1 MPPTPSRLLEPTDQ
15 APAPDGQRK
24 RVLELLA
31 LLTGIAALLVLVID
45 LIFASPGQR
54 EAWIAACLVLVS
66 GVAYA
71 LVRWDRIHYVA
82 PLIVMGTLATAVL
95 SVVTY
100 GSVRTA
106 VGFLFVAAVAGAGTF
121 LGRTA
126 LIATVA
132 ASVGAL
138 GVLTLAEVNG
148 WFNATPYFEVGLRV
162 WITHSAT
169 VIVVGVMVYHSGRQL
184 REAFDRQK
192 AELELRKKTE
202 HQRDLN
208 LERFARI
215 FRTSP
220 SPMIAQSARSGMILD
235 VNPAFERCYGYTR
248 DQALGRPDSFLWA
261 DPEQRETYLA
271 ALFAARRAEQYPA
284 RGQRA
289 DGSTFE
295 GMVSSEMGDDRE
307 DKLVITTIS
316 DVSAQNEVME
326 RLRRSE
332 ERFAKAFHFS
342 PLNMTISRLSDG
354 AIIEV
359 NRAQDRAQGLLPEE
373 IKGKTSV
380 EIGAWL
386 TPKDREAFVEQLLCE
401 GHIDGYETRMR
412 HKDGSL
418 VDTRIW
424 AELLDIDG
432 EPCILACTV
441 SITAEKEREALLL
454 NVARGVAAETGEAF
468 FSALTRHLCE
478 AIGSDMVV
486 VGECRDDGR
495 VRSLAIRQDGQA
507 RPNFTFSIEG
517 TPCARSLLQQD
528 MLICTNGL
536 AQQFPQATSLIESG
550 CQAYLGKALRDADGT
565 AIGVIFALWRQ
576 PVELRPDTQ
585 ALIAI
590 FAGRANSELVR
601 LRRDREIQRL
611 NETLEH
617 RVRERTADLQQL
629 NAELDSF
636 AYSVSHDLKSPL
648 RAIDGFTR
656 LLEEEVGP
664 RLSADERQLLDRV
677 LSSTQRMGSLI
688 DDLLALA
695 RVSQGVLAQQTV
707 DLSAMVQGILAQ
719 EQLKQPGRVIEQRIT
734 PDLRAHCDP
743 RLARIVL
750 ENLLA
755 NALKYSRTKDCS
767 VIEWGLLPPVG
778 GEPRMFYVR
787 DNGVGFDMAYADKLF
802 KPFQRLHMP
811 SEFEGTGIGLAT
823 VRRIIERHGG
833 HITGEGQPGVGA
845 RFCFSFGDSATP
857 PAALRVSP
865 LEGGA
870 P

>member
-1 MPPTPSRLLEPTDQ
+1 MPSSPTTRPLESQPL
-15 APAPDGQRK
+15 APASEGRRK

-31 LLTGIAALLVLVID
+31 LLTGLGALVVLAID
-45 LIFASPGQR
+45 LLFASPGQR

-71 LVRWDRIHYVA
+71 MVRWNRVQYVA
-82 PLIVMGTLATAVL
+82 HLIVLGTLATAVM
-95 SVVTY
+95 SVISY

-126 LIATVA
+126 LIATVV
-132 ASVGAL
+132 ASVAAL
-138 GVLTLAEVNG
+138 GVLTLAEVSG
-148 WFNATPYFEVGLRV
+148 WFTATPYFEVGLRV

-184 REAFDRQK
+184 REAFERQRE
-192 AELELRKKTE
+192 ELELRKKTE
-202 HQRDLN
+202 LQRDRN
-208 LERFARI
+208 LDRFARI
-215 FRTSP
+215 FHTSP
-220 SPMIAQSARSGMILD
+220 NPMIAQSARSGMILD

-248 DQALGRPDSFLWA
+248 AQVLGRPDTFLWA
-261 DPEQRETYLA
+261 DASKRDEYMA
-271 ALFAARRAEQYPA
+271 FLFAERRAEQYPA
-284 RGQRA
+284 RGLRS
-289 DGSTFE
+289 DGSVFD
-295 GMVSSEMGDDRE
+295 GQISSEMGDDRE
-307 DKLVITTIS
+307 DKLIITSIS

-326 RLRRSE
+326 QLRRSE

-354 AIIEV
+354 EIIEV
-359 NRAQDRAQGLLPEE
+359 NRAEDRAQGLQPEE
-373 IKGKTSV
+373 VKGRTSV

-386 TPKDREAFVEQLLCE
+386 TPQDREAFVAQLLRD

-418 VDTRIW
+418 VDARVW
-424 AELLDIDG
+424 AELLDLEG
-432 EPCILACTV
+432 EACILACTV
-441 SITAEKEREALLL
+441 NITEEKQREALLL

-495 VRSLAIRQDGQA
+495 VRSLAIRQNGQA

-517 TPCARSLLQQD
+517 TPCERSLRQQD
-528 MLICTNGL
+528 MLICTSGL
-536 AQQFPQATSLIESG
+536 AEQFPNATSLIDSG

-565 AIGVIFALWRQ
+565 AIGVLFALWRK

-611 NETLEH
+611 NETLEQ
-617 RVRERTADLQQL
+617 RVRERTADLQLL

-656 LLEEEVGP
+656 LLDEEVGS

-677 LSSTQRMGSLI
+677 LISTQRMGSLI

-695 RVSQGVLAQQTV
+695 RVSQGVLERQSV
-707 DLSAMVQGILAQ
+707 DLSAMVQSILAQ
-719 EQLKQPGRVIEQRIT
+719 EQLKQPGRVIELRIA
-734 PDLRAHCDP
+734 PGLLAHCDP

-755 NALKYSRTKDCS
+755 NALKYSQTKDQP
-767 VIEWGLLPPVG
+767 VIEWGHMPPVG
-778 GEPRMFYVR
+778 GQPMMFFVR
-787 DNGVGFDMAYADKLF
+787 DNGVGFNMAYADKLF

-833 HITGEGQPGVGA
+833 QISGESQPGAGA
-845 RFCFSFGDSATP
+845 TFCFSFGDP
-857 PAALRVSP
+857 PAA
-865 LEGGA
+865 
-870 P
+870 

>member
-1 MPPTPSRLLEPTDQ
+1 MPAPSTRPLESHPL
-15 APAPDGQRK
+15 APASEGRRK

-31 LLTGIAALLVLVID
+31 LLTGLAALVVLVID
-45 LIFASPGQR
+45 LLFARPGQR
-54 EAWIAACLVLVS
+54 EAWIAASLVLVS
-66 GVAYA
+66 GLAYGM
-71 LVRWDRIHYVA
+71 VRWNRMQYVA
-82 PLIVMGTLATAVL
+82 HLIVLGTLSTAVL
-95 SVVTY
+95 SVITY

-126 LIATVA
+126 LIATVV
-132 ASVGAL
+132 ASVAAL

-148 WFNATPYFEVGLRV
+148 WLSATPYFEVGLRV

-184 REAFDRQK
+184 REAFERQRE
-192 AELELRKKTE
+192 ELELRKKTE
-202 HQRDLN
+202 QQRDRN
-208 LERFARI
+208 LDRFARI
-215 FRTSP
+215 FHTSP
-220 SPMIAQSARSGMILD
+220 NPMIAQSARSGMILD

-248 DQALGRPDSFLWA
+248 AQALGRPDTFLWA
-261 DPEQRETYLA
+261 DPVKRDEYMA
-271 ALFAARRAEQYPA
+271 FLFAERRAEQYPA
-284 RGQRA
+284 RGLRA
-289 DGSTFE
+289 DGSTFD
-295 GMVSSEMGDDRE
+295 GQVSSEMGNDRE
-307 DKLVITTIS
+307 DKLIITSIA

-326 RLRRSE
+326 QLRRSE

-359 NRAQDRAQGLLPEE
+359 NRAEDRAQGLRPEE
-373 IKGKTSV
+373 IKGKTSM

-386 TPKDREAFVEQLLCE
+386 TPQDREAFVAQLLRD

-418 VDTRIW
+418 VDARVW
-424 AELLDIDG
+424 AELLDLDG

-441 SITAEKEREALLL
+441 NISEEKQREALLL

-495 VRSLAIRQDGQA
+495 VRSLAIRQNGQA

-517 TPCARSLLQQD
+517 TPCERSLQQQD
-528 MLICTNGL
+528 MLICTSGL
-536 AQQFPQATSLIESG
+536 AEQFPNATSLIESG

-565 AIGVIFALWRQ
+565 AIGVLFALWRK

-590 FAGRANSELVR
+590 FAGRANSELAR

-611 NETLEH
+611 NETLEQ
-617 RVRERTADLQQL
+617 RVRERTADLQTL

-656 LLEEEVGP
+656 LLEEEVGS
-664 RLSADERQLLDRV
+664 RLSSDERQLLDRV
-677 LSSTQRMGSLI
+677 LVSTQRMGSLI
-688 DDLLALA
+688 DDMLALA
-695 RVSQGVLAQQTV
+695 RISQGVLERQSV
-707 DLSAMVQGILAQ
+707 DLSAMVQSILAQ
-719 EQLKQPGRVIEQRIT
+719 EQFSQPGREIELRVA
-734 PDLRAHCDP
+734 PDLLAHCDP

-755 NALKYSRTKDCS
+755 NALKYSRTKAPA
-767 VIEWGLLPPVG
+767 VIEWGRLPAVG
-778 GEPRMFYVR
+778 GEPMMFFVR

-833 HITGEGQPGVGA
+833 QITGEGRPGAGA
-845 RFCFSFGDSATP
+845 TFCFSFGEP
-857 PAALRVSP
+857 PAV
-865 LEGGA
+865 
-870 P
+870 

>member
-1 MPPTPSRLLEPTDQ
+1 MPPTSSRLLDPA
-15 APAPDGQRK
+15 APATAPDGQRK

-31 LLTGIAALLVLVID
+31 LLTGLAALIVLVID

-71 LVRWDRIHYVA
+71 LVHWNRMQYVA
-82 PLIVMGTLATAVL
+82 HLIVLGTLSTAVL
-95 SVVTY
+95 SVITY

-126 LIATVA
+126 LIATVT
-132 ASVGAL
+132 ASVASL
-138 GVLTLAEVNG
+138 GLLTLAEVNG
-148 WFNATPYFEVGLRV
+148 WFTATPYFEVGLRV

-169 VIVVGVMVYHSGRQL
+169 VVVVGVMVYHSGRQL

-248 DQALGRPDSFLWA
+248 DQALGRPDAFLWA
-261 DPEQRETYLA
+261 DPEQREAYLG

-284 RGQRA
+284 RGLRA

-295 GMVSSEMGDDRE
+295 GLVSSEMGDDHE

-373 IKGKTSV
+373 IRGKTSV

-386 TPKDREAFVEQLLCE
+386 TPRDREAFVEQLLRE
-401 GHIDGYETRMR
+401 GHIHGYETRMR

-441 SITAEKEREALLL
+441 SISAEKEREALLL

-611 NETLEH
+611 NETLEQ
-617 RVRERTADLQQL
+617 RVRERTADLQLL

-677 LSSTQRMGSLI
+677 LNSTQRMGSLI

-707 DLSAMVQGILAQ
+707 NLSAMVQGILAQ
-719 EQLKQPGRVIEQRIT
+719 EQLKQPERVIEQRIT

-755 NALKYSRTKDCS
+755 NALKYSRTKERP

-833 HITGEGQPGVGA
+833 HITGEGQPGAGA
-845 RFCFSFGDSATP
+845 RFCFSFGESATP
-857 PAALRVSP
+857 PAALRASP
-865 LEGGA
+865 LQGGA

>member
-1 MPPTPSRLLEPTDQ
+1 MPAPSTHPLESHTL
-15 APAPDGQRK
+15 APASEARRR
-24 RVLELLA
+24 RVLKLLT
-31 LLTGIAALLVLVID
+31 LLTGLAALVVLVID
-45 LIFASPGQR
+45 LLFASPGQR
-54 EAWIAACLVLVS
+54 EAWIAACLATVS
-66 GVAYA
+66 AVAYG
-71 LVRWDRIHYVA
+71 LVRWNRVQYVA
-82 PLIVMGTLATAVL
+82 HLIVLGTLSTAVM
-95 SVVTY
+95 SVITY

-126 LIATVA
+126 LIATVV
-132 ASVGAL
+132 ASVAAL

-148 WFNATPYFEVGLRV
+148 WFSATPYFEVGLRV

-184 REAFDRQK
+184 REAFESQRE
-192 AELELRKKTE
+192 ELELRKKTE
-202 HQRDLN
+202 LQRDRN
-208 LERFARI
+208 LDRFARI
-215 FRTSP
+215 FHTSP
-220 SPMIAQSARSGMILD
+220 NPMIAQSARSGMILD

-248 DQALGRPDSFLWA
+248 AQALGRPDTFLWA
-261 DPEQRETYLA
+261 DPVQRDAYMAL
-271 ALFAARRAEQYPA
+271 LFAERRAQQYPA
-284 RGQRA
+284 RGLRA
-289 DGSTFE
+289 DGSLFD
-295 GMVSSEMGDDRE
+295 GQISSEMGDDRE
-307 DKLVITTIS
+307 DKLIITSVI

-354 AIIEV
+354 EIIEV
-359 NRAQDRAQGLLPEE
+359 NRAEDRAQGLLPEE
-373 IKGKTSV
+373 VKGRTSM

-386 TPKDREAFVEQLLCE
+386 TPQDREAFVARLLRD

-418 VDTRIW
+418 VDARVW
-424 AELLDIDG
+424 AELLDLDG

-441 SITAEKEREALLL
+441 NITEEKQREALLL
-454 NVARGVAAETGEAF
+454 SVSRGVAAETGEAF

-495 VRSLAIRQDGQA
+495 VRSLAIRQNGQA
-507 RPNFTFSIEG
+507 RPNFTFSIDG
-517 TPCARSLLQQD
+517 TPCARSLQQQD
-528 MLICTNGL
+528 MLICTSGL
-536 AQQFPQATSLIESG
+536 AEQFPNATSLIDSG
-550 CQAYLGKALRDADGT
+550 CQAYLGKALHDADGT
-565 AIGVIFALWRQ
+565 AIGVLFALWRK
-576 PVELRPDTQ
+576 PVQLRPDTQ

-590 FAGRANSELVR
+590 FAARANSELVR

-611 NETLEH
+611 NETLEQ
-617 RVRERTADLQQL
+617 RVRERTADLQML

-664 RLSADERQLLDRV
+664 RLSSDERQLLDRV
-677 LSSTQRMGSLI
+677 LASTQRMGSLI

-695 RVSQGVLAQQTV
+695 RVSQGVLERQLV
-707 DLSAMVQGILAQ
+707 DLSAMVHGILSQ
-719 EQLKQPGRVIEQRIT
+719 EQLRQPERSIELRIA
-734 PDLRAHCDP
+734 PGLMAHCDP
-743 RLARIVL
+743 HLARIVL

-755 NALKYSRTKDCS
+755 NALKYSRTKAQA
-767 VIEWGLLPPVG
+767 VIEWGQLPPVG
-778 GEPRMFYVR
+778 GEPMVFFVR

-833 HITGEGQPGVGA
+833 QIMGDAQPGMGA
-845 RFCFSFGDSATP
+845 CFRFSFGESAT
-857 PAALRVSP
+857 
-865 LEGGA
+865 G
-870 P
+870 